1 MAFAPLEDPQIAV
14 AVIVENA
21 GGGST
26 HAAHLARAMTDA
38 WLLDEEE
45 VDVEQLR
52 ETLENDTGT
61 VAGN

>member
-1 MAFAPLEDPQIAV
+1 M
-14 AVIVENA
+14 IVENA

-38 WLLDEEE
+38 WLLDEGAP
-45 VDVEQLR
+45 DVEELL
-52 ETLENDTGT
+52 EAMENDTGS